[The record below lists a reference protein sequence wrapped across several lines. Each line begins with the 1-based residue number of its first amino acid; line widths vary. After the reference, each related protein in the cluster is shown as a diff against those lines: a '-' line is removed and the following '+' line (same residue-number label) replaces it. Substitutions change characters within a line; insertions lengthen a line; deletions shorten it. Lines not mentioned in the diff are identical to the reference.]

1 VSISQRFE
9 QAAMKVGI
17 SSDIEFKIPGEMIAR
32 FAELTGD
39 FSSLHTDAQFAR
51 RTIYR
56 RKVVHGVLPVSFLPL
71 LDFLLVEGLV
81 CIPEEISAQFV
92 QPIDADRTLRL
103 HGVIESIDN
112 ENGRIAVNFSIEDVI
127 GQVICA
133 KGHAVFRYVA
143 GRFSGDEESGSS
155 ATNHFQCL
163 IVEPPKESEFVM
175 DRISKGDK
183 DGFQFRVDGRAIS
196 AILGIMGEAAGDGCD
211 PSRFPI
217 GFDRI
222 FHFPH
227 LLAMTLLSTSVGMCC
242 PGKYATFLDF
252 HLRFHGFLDKW
263 TRYSLAGEVIHVSRA
278 TRIIK
283 KSISI
288 TDTASKEVL
297 VSGKVNVLVNE
308 PPVRMPPMQSIRENA
323 TDMGLKD
330 KVVVVTGASRGIGE
344 TIAKMFAAFGS
355 AVAVNYLF
363 GKDDAERIV
372 GEINSH
378 GGKSIAVQ
386 GDVSDPA
393 QVRRMV
399 ENVLKEYGA
408 VHVLVNNAVRDFHPA
423 KFLGLRWDEVQ
434 KDIDVVARGAFNCCQ
449 EVIPVMLRQGGGKII
464 NLSTV
469 ATEIPPPGHLKY
481 VVAKSALVGLTRS
494 LAAEFAS
501 RNIQVNMIVPG
512 VVDTDLVSHISQV
525 NKMRIAQETPMGRI
539 ATPVDVAHAAVF
551 LASAFS
557 SFTTGQ
563 KLLVTGGGAPYL

>member
-1 VSISQRFE
+1 MSQSHCFE
-9 QAAMKVGI
+9 QAAMTEGI
-17 SSDIEFKIPGEMIAR
+17 SSSIEFKISREMIAR

-39 FSSLHTDAQFAR
+39 FNSLHTNEQFAR

-56 RKVVHGVLPVSFLPL
+56 RNVLHGMLPVSFLPL
-71 LDFLLVEGLV
+71 LDFLPVKGYV
-81 CIPEEISAQFV
+81 CIPDEISAQFI

-103 HGVIESIDN
+103 LGTIESIDH
-112 ENGRIAVNFSIEDVI
+112 ENGRIAVNFQIEDVT
-127 GQVICA
+127 GRAICT
-133 KGHAVFRYVA
+133 KGHVAFRYVA
-143 GRFSGDEESGSS
+143 GRSSVDEESGTS
-155 ATNHFQCL
+155 AEDHFQCL
-163 IVEPPKESEFVM
+163 IDDPPNESEFVM
-175 DRISKGDK
+175 DRISKDDK
-183 DGFQFRVDGRAIS
+183 DGFRFHVDGRAIS
-196 AILGIMGEAAGDGCD
+196 AILRIMDRAAGGECV
-211 PSRFPI
+211 PPRHPV

-242 PGKYATFLDF
+242 PGRYATFLDF
-252 HLRFHGFLDKW
+252 HLRFHGLLEKE
-263 TRYSLAGEVIHVSRA
+263 TRYDLSGEVTHVSRA

-283 KSISI
+283 KGISI
-288 TDTASKEVL
+288 TEMDSKEVL
-297 VSGKVNVLVNE
+297 VSGKVNVMVNE
-308 PPVRMPPMQSIRENA
+308 PPVRMPSMRSLRENA
-323 TDMGLKD
+323 TDMGLED
-330 KVVVVTGASRGIGE
+330 KVVLVTGASRGIGE

-363 GKDDAERIV
+363 GKDDAERVV
-372 GEINSH
+372 GEINRH
-378 GGKSIAVQ
+378 GGKSVAVQ

-399 ENVLKEYGA
+399 EKVLEAYGT
-408 VHVLVNNAVRDFHPA
+408 VHVLVNNAVRDFHPT

-469 ATEIPPPGHLKY
+469 ATEIPPPEQVKY

-512 VVDTDLVSHISQV
+512 VVDTDLVSHISQAQ
-525 NKMRIAQETPMGRI
+525 KMKIAEETPMRRN
-539 ATPVDVAHAAVF
+539 ATPIDVAHAAVF
-551 LASAFS
+551 LASSFS

-563 KLLVTGGGAPYL
+563 KLMVTGGGAPYL

>member
-1 VSISQRFE
+1 
-9 QAAMKVGI
+9 MKEGI
-17 SSDIEFKIPGEMIAR
+17 SSEIEFRMSSELVAR

-39 FSSLHTDAQFAR
+39 FSSLHTDEQFAR
-51 RTIYR
+51 RTIFR
-56 RKVVHGVLPVSFLPL
+56 RKVVHGMLPVTFLPC
-71 LDFLLVEGLV
+71 LDFLPVEGLV

-103 HGVIESIDN
+103 RGIIESVDN
-112 ENGRIAVNFSIEDVI
+112 ENGRIAVDFSIEDVT
-127 GQVICA
+127 GQAICM
-133 KGHAVFRYVA
+133 KGHVVFRYVA
-143 GRFSGDEESGSS
+143 ERFSGEAASESS
-155 ATNHFQCL
+155 AGNRLRCL
-163 IVEPPKESEFVM
+163 IDEPPKESEFVV
-175 DRISKGDK
+175 DRISKEDK
-183 DGFQFRVDGRAIS
+183 DGFRFRVDRQAVS
-196 AILGIMGEAAGDGCD
+196 AILGIIGKGVRDGCD
-211 PSRFPI
+211 PSRYPVGLE
-217 GFDRI
+217 GF

-252 HLRFHGFLDKW
+252 HLRFHKFLEKG
-263 TRYSLAGEVIHVSRA
+263 TRYDLAGEVTHVSRA

-288 TDTASKEVL
+288 TDPDSKEVL
-297 VSGKVNVLVNE
+297 ASGKVSVMVNE
-308 PPVRMPPMQSIRENA
+308 PPVRMPSMRSLLENA

-330 KVVVVTGASRGIGE
+330 KVVLVTGASRGIGE

-372 GEINSH
+372 EEINSH
-378 GGKSIAVQ
+378 GGKSVVVQ

-399 ENVLKEYGA
+399 EKVLEVYGT
-408 VHVLVNNAVRDFHPA
+408 VHVLVNNAVRDFHPS

-434 KDIDVVARGAFNCCQ
+434 KDIDVVARGAFHCCQ

-469 ATEIPPPGHLKY
+469 ATEIPPAEHVKY

-512 VVDTDLVSHISQV
+512 VVDTDLVSHISRIH
-525 NKMRIAQETPMGRI
+525 KLRIAEETPMGRI
-539 ATPVDVAHAAVF
+539 ATPADVAHAAVF
-551 LASAFS
+551 LASGFS